1 MNISQVYKW
10 LINSHPSRCLLCL
23 GDGAQT
29 TSGICD
35 ACRTDLPWLHS
46 QCRRCALPLPVDNQ
60 LCGKCQLRNPT
71 FAQVVSPLLYR
82 FPIDSL
88 IPAFKYHDQLIYG
101 RLLARL
107 LAEAVHFHYSEHDQ
121 SLPDR
126 VLPMPLHPKR
136 QARRG
141 FNQAQEI
148 AGPVARYLQLPLCRH
163 SLRRVRHTAA
173 QQGLSANDRKR
184 NLANAFQ
191 SPPTAAV
198 TGLHLALVDDV
209 VTTGTTA
216 DAASQTLI
224 EAGAAS
230 VSIWCIARTP

>member
-1 MNISQVYKW
+1 MSISQVYKW
-10 LINSHPSRCLLCL
+10 LINNQSDPCLLCL
-23 GDGAQT
+23 GNGPQT
-29 TSGICD
+29 TAGICD
-35 ACRTDLPWLHS
+35 ACRADLPWLHN
-46 QCRRCALPLPVDNQ
+46 QCRRCALPIPVNDQ
-60 LCGKCQLRNPT
+60 LCGKCQVRNPA

-126 VLPMPLHPKR
+126 VLAMPLHPTR
-136 QARRG
+136 QAKRG
-141 FNQAQEI
+141 FNQAQEL

-163 SLRRVRHTAA
+163 SLQRVRHTEA
-173 QQGLSANDRKR
+173 QQGLSASDRKR
-184 NLANAFQ
+184 NLADAFQ
-191 SPPTAAV
+191 SPPSAAV
-198 TGLHLALVDDV
+198 RGLHLALVDDV
-209 VTTGTTA
+209 VTTGATA
-216 DAASQTLI
+216 DAASRVLM